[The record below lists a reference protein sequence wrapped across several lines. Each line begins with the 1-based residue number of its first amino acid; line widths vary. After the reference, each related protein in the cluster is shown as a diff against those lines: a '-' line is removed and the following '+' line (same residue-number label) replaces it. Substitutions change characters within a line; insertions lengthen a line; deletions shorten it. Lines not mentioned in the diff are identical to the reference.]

1 MASKQVP
8 KKIKTGYLSMLCAYG
23 EEGLF
28 QRCVGAGMMRSAA
41 VTDIEIEMLDLAEA
55 FLSLYRR
62 TGEEKFAMISRVQ
75 KRAAHVVYRQ
85 LLRMDDDRKPNYKR
99 FLTLIA

>member
-8 KKIKTGYLSMLCAYG
+8 KKIKMSYLSILDTYG

-28 QRCVGAGMMRSAA
+28 QRCVGAGMLHSAT
-41 VTDIEIEMLDLAEA
+41 VGDVDIEMLDLAES
-55 FLSLYRR
+55 FLALYRR
-62 TGEEKFAMISRVQ
+62 TGEEKFALISKIQ

-85 LLRMDDDRKPNYKR
+85 LLRIHKDKKPNYKR
-99 FLTLIA
+99 FLNLVA